1 MSESSPLEAVCAL
14 LDWIADLSLRE
25 VDGQMWNRLQA
36 PASKEEL
43 LRQEPALQ
51 AAFARPATQELE
63 TLQEAYTS
71 AFILPKGPG
80 LRLTGLTQGDNE
92 QLGPKLEHE
101 LRSLLA
107 LLGKAPHPD
116 RFGKLPSDHVGIAL
130 NALSCLGKMSE
141 RPKVIGLGQAQF
153 VLALGRWFDA
163 LARSERVH
171 PLYRAAGKVGQ
182 EILPEYLSAI
192 DCHNSAASAGHAL
205 PVLQ

>member
-1 MSESSPLEAVCAL
+1 MSQSASLEAVCAL
-14 LDWIADLSLRE
+14 LDWIAELSLRE
-25 VDGQMWNRLQA
+25 VDPQMWARLKA
-36 PASKEEL
+36 PACKEEL
-43 LRQEPALQ
+43 LRQEPALE
-51 AAFARPATQELE
+51 ASFARPEAKELE
-63 TLQEAYTS
+63 ALQEAYTA

-116 RFGKLPSDHVGIAL
+116 RFGKLPADHVGIAL
-130 NALSCLGKMSE
+130 NALSFLGQMSE

-153 VLALGRWFDA
+153 VLALRRWFDA
-163 LARSERVH
+163 LARSEQIH

-182 EILPEYLSAI
+182 GILPEYLSAI
-192 DCHNSAASAGHAL
+192 DCSSGSALAGHSL
-205 PVLQ
+205 PVVQ